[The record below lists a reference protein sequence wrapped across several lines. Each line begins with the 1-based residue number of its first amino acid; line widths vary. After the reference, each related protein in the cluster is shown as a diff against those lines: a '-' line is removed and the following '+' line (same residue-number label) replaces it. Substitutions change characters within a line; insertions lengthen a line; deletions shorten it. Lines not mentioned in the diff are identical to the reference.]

1 MVTATKRA
9 CFFQRENIGRLFD
22 HAEQVA
28 CARSVRANIAERFC
42 REKTAAR
49 TGAHRLARSRDRARD
64 RLRLIAARPHN
75 PKRDSFRRART
86 DPRHLAKLRD
96 QFPDRRGIFC
106 LPQNRQRLTG
116 PEACWSIA
124 ERAAPGAA
132 NTIAGAGPLL
142 PRARARFEIASR
154 PRPSV
159 SRDTT

>member
-75 PKRDSFRRART
+75 PKRDSFRRAR
-86 DPRHLAKLRD
+86 
-96 QFPDRRGIFC
+96 DRKSTRLNSSHMSISYAVFC
-106 LPQNRQRLTG
+106 LKKKKN
-116 PEACWSIA
+116 
-124 ERAAPGAA
+124 
-132 NTIAGAGPLL
+132 N
-142 PRARARFEIASR
+142 
-154 PRPSV
+154 
-159 SRDTT
+159 